1 MDDAAGSLGCLRREQ
16 DQHWKASRS
25 CLWSVYQVVFGT
37 EPCPHTM
44 TLDPKLTKLL
54 NEQINNEMASSYTYL
69 AMSAWFEQTPYSGFA
84 SWMFNQSREET
95 MHALKFYQ
103 YVVDRD
109 AVVELEPISKPK
121 HKFKSPLDVFEQS
134 LKQEQLVTKQ
144 INDLYD
150 VAEQVK
156 DHAAKNLLL
165 WFLNEQME
173 EEKTVRDMLD
183 RLKLAGNDP
192 ASLLV
197 LDREAG
203 QRQGAASKNE
213 AAE

>member
-1 MDDAAGSLGCLRREQ
+1 
-16 DQHWKASRS
+16 
-25 CLWSVYQVVFGT
+25 
-37 EPCPHTM
+37 M
-44 TLDPKLTKLL
+44 TLNPTLTKLL
-54 NEQINNEMASSYTYL
+54 NEQINNEMSSSYVYL
-69 AMSAWFEQTPYSGFA
+69 AMAAWFEQTPYMGFA

-109 AVVELEPISKPK
+109 AVVVLEPIAKPK
-121 HKFKSPLDVFEQS
+121 AIFESPIDVFEHS
-134 LKQEQLVTKQ
+134 LKQEQLVTQQ

-156 DHAAKNLLL
+156 DHSSKNLLL
-165 WFLNEQME
+165 WFLNEQIE

-183 RLKLAGNDP
+183 RLRLAGTDP

-197 LDREAG
+197 LDREAA
-203 QRQGAASKNE
+203 QRQSPTGGSGKHGGH
-213 AAE
+213 